1 MENLYKKLSD
11 YAKSDFYPFH
21 MPGHKRNQNVTG
33 ANLPYHL
40 DITEIDGFDDLHH
53 AEGILADAQK
63 RAAQL
68 YCAEETHFLVN
79 GSTSGLL
86 SAILG
91 TVHRRG
97 KILIARNCH
106 KSVYNAVFMGE
117 LYPIYLYPQFDKEN
131 ELNGEILAEDVER
144 MLEEN
149 RDVQAVVIT
158 SPTYDGVVSDVRGI
172 AEIVHQKG
180 IPLIV
185 DEAHGAHFG
194 LHPYF
199 PQNSNIK
206 GADVVIHSLHK
217 TMPSLTQTA
226 LIHINGRIADRR
238 GIRRYLHMI
247 QTSSPSYILMA
258 SMDECIRTAAE
269 EGERLFHSYTEM
281 LKKTRQRLAELK
293 DLALLETACYDR
305 SKIVVSTKRI
315 LGEQE
320 KRKDLSERMPEFG
333 GIDLYRILL
342 DEYHIQPEM
351 AAGSYIIAMTG
362 PGDTEEGMER
372 LVTALEEIDSR
383 LERGT
388 DSGERQKETGCGRRN
403 GTDLA
408 LQKPEQIYTSWE
420 TELERQKGRKTENL
434 IWEDTEGKIAAEPAY
449 LYPPGIPL
457 VVPGERISR
466 EIIQQITLYEKMGFT
481 IEGTVV
487 HGKMEVMADG

>member
-1 MENLYKKLSD
+1 MGNLYKKLSD
-11 YAKSDFYPFH
+11 YAKSDIYPFH
-21 MPGHKRNQNVTG
+21 MPGHKRNRSVTG
-33 ANLPYHL
+33 ADLPYQF
-40 DITEIDGFDDLHH
+40 DITEIEGFDDLHH
-53 AEGILADAQK
+53 ASGILEEAQK
-63 RAAQL
+63 RAAKL
-68 YCAEETHFLVN
+68 YCADETHFLVN

-91 TVHRRG
+91 SVPRSG

-106 KSVYNAVFMGE
+106 KSVYNAVYMGG
-117 LYPIYLYPQFDKEN
+117 LYPIYVYPKFDREN
-131 ELNGEILAEDVER
+131 ELNGEILTEDVER

-149 RDVQAVVIT
+149 RDIQAVVIT
-158 SPTYDGVVSDVRGI
+158 SPTYDGVVSDVGRI
-172 AEIVHQKG
+172 AETVHRRG

-199 PQNSNIK
+199 PENSNTK
-206 GADVVIHSLHK
+206 GADIVIHSLHK

-226 LIHINGRIADRR
+226 LLHINGTIADRR

-269 EGERLFHSYTEM
+269 AGEMLFCSYTEM
-281 LKKTRQRLAELK
+281 LKKTRRRLAELK
-293 DLALLETACYDR
+293 NLALLETSCYDR
-305 SKIVVSTKRI
+305 SKIVISTKGLSDR
-315 LGEQE
+315 QE
-320 KRKDLSERMPEFG
+320 KRKDASERPLMLG

-342 DEYHIQPEM
+342 DEYHIQLEM
-351 AAGSYIIAMTG
+351 AAGSYIVAMTG

-383 LERGT
+383 LKRET
-388 DSGERQKETGCGRRN
+388 NSGGRQKETGCGR
-403 GTDLA
+403 GKGMDLA

-420 TELERQKGRKTENL
+420 TELEIQKGRKTESL
-434 IWEDTEGKIAAEPAY
+434 IWEDTEGKIAAESAY

-457 VVPGERISR
+457 IVPGERISR
-466 EIIQQITLYEKMGFT
+466 EIVRQIILYEKMGFT
-481 IEGTVV
+481 VEGTEI
-487 HGKMEVMADG
+487 HGKMEVMTDG